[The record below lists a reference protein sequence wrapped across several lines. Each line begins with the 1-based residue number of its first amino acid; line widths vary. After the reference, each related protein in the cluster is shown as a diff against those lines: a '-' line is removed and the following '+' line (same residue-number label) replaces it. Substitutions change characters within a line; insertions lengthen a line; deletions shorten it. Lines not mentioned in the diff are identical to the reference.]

1 MKRFLVLLLTLLLV
15 LSAFGAASAEEPV
28 TVTFAF
34 WGDGFEKEAV
44 EATLQAFEEASG
56 VNVELMYTPDDYA
69 TKMVAMAAS
78 NTLPDCGYCPEA
90 NVIEWAM
97 NGMIY
102 NLNDMFTAY
111 GLGVEDRM
119 GQVFVGPTGDI
130 YGTSVGG
137 GAGVLFYNPDKFDEL
152 GVEYPSASEP
162 MQWED
167 MIALAKQM
175 TVDENGLHPDDE
187 GFNPDAIVTYGINL
201 DLDNTMFLD
210 SYFRSNGGGLV
221 SEDGSTCLLN
231 TPETLEVIQALQ
243 DMIYVHHISPAPG
256 SSADNMDM
264 SSAFLS
270 GTMAMIAGGTWS
282 FNALAAAAKEDGIR
296 YEVAP
301 LPYFDE
307 PVTLGIGTPIV
318 IFKDTQHYDECLQ
331 LVEFFSNP
339 ENTIDLIH
347 SGLWMTTLRDWFED
361 DDIINNQWLVEG
373 VHPESYVEGAI
384 KYLDKYLQ
392 PMVYY
397 TMAYTDQIDDL
408 YLGAL
413 DTVWLGTAT
422 PEEAVDSIYDEVQA
436 ICDRWTEE
444 KAAVASEAA

>member
-152 GVEYPSASEP
+152 A
-162 MQWED
+162 
-167 MIALAKQM
+167 
-175 TVDENGLHPDDE
+175 
-187 GFNPDAIVTYGINL
+187 
-201 DLDNTMFLD
+201 
-210 SYFRSNGGGLV
+210 
-221 SEDGSTCLLN
+221 
-231 TPETLEVIQALQ
+231 
-243 DMIYVHHISPAPG
+243 
-256 SSADNMDM
+256 
-264 SSAFLS
+264 
-270 GTMAMIAGGTWS
+270 WS
-282 FNALAAAAKEDGIR
+282 IP
-296 YEVAP
+296 P
-301 LPYFDE
+301 LPSR
-307 PVTLGIGTPIV
+307 
-318 IFKDTQHYDECLQ
+318 C
-331 LVEFFSNP
+331 
-339 ENTIDLIH
+339 
-347 SGLWMTTLRDWFED
+347 SGRT
-361 DDIINNQWLVEG
+361 
-373 VHPESYVEGAI
+373 
-384 KYLDKYLQ
+384 
-392 PMVYY
+392 
-397 TMAYTDQIDDL
+397 
-408 YLGAL
+408 
-413 DTVWLGTAT
+413 
-422 PEEAVDSIYDEVQA
+422 
-436 ICDRWTEE
+436 
-444 KAAVASEAA
+444 

>member
-1 MKRFLVLLLTLLLV
+1 M
-15 LSAFGAASAEEPV
+15 
-28 TVTFAF
+28 
-34 WGDGFEKEAV
+34 
-44 EATLQAFEEASG
+44 
-56 VNVELMYTPDDYA
+56 
-69 TKMVAMAAS
+69 
-78 NTLPDCGYCPEA
+78 
-90 NVIEWAM
+90 
-97 NGMIY
+97 
-102 NLNDMFTAY
+102 
-111 GLGVEDRM
+111 
-119 GQVFVGPTGDI
+119 
-130 YGTSVGG
+130 
-137 GAGVLFYNPDKFDEL
+137 
-152 GVEYPSASEP
+152 EYPSASEP

-270 GTMAMIAGGTWS
+270 GTVAMIAGGTWS
-282 FNALAAAAKEDGIR
+282 FNALSEAAKEDGIR
-296 YEVAP
+296 YEVVP

-331 LVEFFSNP
+331 LVEFFTNP

-422 PEEAVDSIYDEVQA
+422 PEEAVDSIYAEVQA